1 MKEYRLPKFK
11 AKANEPLMPQV
22 YSYLRTLIIQN
33 KLQPG
38 MQLSENDL
46 AAHCQVSRQPVHDA
60 LARLSQDNLIEIRPQ
75 IGSFIKKISVTNLNE
90 VCFIRASVEC
100 NAVRESVRLT
110 QSAHEKII
118 SKLNKNLEQQR
129 KVNEKSG
136 SFEKFLALDDTFHSL
151 ICSFSETTMAWEL
164 IQSIKGNMDRIR
176 FFTFAH
182 ISRIGDLVE
191 EHQQI
196 VDAIKNNDLEKSCA
210 LLHTHLYVITSTY
223 RLAMQ
228 EREGWFLNEDVKAFK
243 KARRRERKTEA

>member
-46 AAHCQVSRQPVHDA
+46 STHCQVSRQPVHDA

-75 IGSFIKKISVTNLNE
+75 IGSFVKKISITNLNE
-90 VCFIRASVEC
+90 VCFIRSSVEC
-100 NAVRESVRLT
+100 NAVRESVWLT
-110 QSAHEKII
+110 EAARAKII
-118 SKLNKNLEQQR
+118 DKLNKNLEQQR
-129 KVNEKSG
+129 RLNEKSG
-136 SFEKFLALDDTFHSL
+136 SYEKFLALDDTFHSL

-176 FFTFAH
+176 FFTFAN
-182 ISRIGDLVE
+182 ISRIGDLIE

-196 VDAIKNNDLEKSCA
+196 VDAIAKKDIELCCS
-210 LLHTHLYVITSTY
+210 LLRTHLYVIASTY
-223 RLAMQ
+223 RQAMQ

-243 KARRRERKTEA
+243 KAKRRERKNKA